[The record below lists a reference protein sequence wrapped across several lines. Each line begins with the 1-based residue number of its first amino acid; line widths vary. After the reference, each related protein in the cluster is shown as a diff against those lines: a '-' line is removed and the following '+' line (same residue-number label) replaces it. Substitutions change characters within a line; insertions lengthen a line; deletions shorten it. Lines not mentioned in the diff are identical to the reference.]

1 MEKKAIAKMKLST
14 SPDLDDYFNG
24 SRIAVQVTGV
34 TRGKVYD
41 ILDSPEPGN
50 IGDVTFINDNGE
62 EQKLFSFF
70 FEAI

>member
-1 MEKKAIAKMKLST
+1 MEKKAIAKMRLST
-14 SPDLDDYFNG
+14 SPELDDYFNG
-24 SRIAVQVTGV
+24 CKTAGQVTGV

-41 ILDSPEPGN
+41 VLDRPEPGDV
-50 IGDVTFINDNGE
+50 GDITFINDNGE